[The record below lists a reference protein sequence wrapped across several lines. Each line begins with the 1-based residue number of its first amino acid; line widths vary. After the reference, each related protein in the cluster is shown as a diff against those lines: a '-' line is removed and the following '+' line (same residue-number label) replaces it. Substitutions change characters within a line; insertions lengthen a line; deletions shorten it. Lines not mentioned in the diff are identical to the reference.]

1 MSATRI
7 NGGVL
12 RGVVLDRQPL
22 WRAAFASIIERV
34 GFAETELC
42 ETAECFARLVDT
54 MQPHLVIVDAD
65 GTPEA
70 AEHVVAAAERLP
82 RLLTIVASSGGC
94 ELELSGAIYV
104 SKRDE
109 LPAIANAVEHA
120 ILERID
126 WARLTSRELE
136 ILRLVAQGASNRE
149 VGARLWLSDQ
159 TVKFHLA
166 HVYRKLAVSGRR
178 EAVERLREVGLLI
191 DTSSDLDDESGRASA
206 LIPA

>member
-1 MSATRI
+1 VAGTRT

-12 RGVVLDRQPL
+12 KGVVLDCQPL
-22 WRAAFASIIERV
+22 WRTAFASMIERL
-34 GFAETELC
+34 GFEEVELC
-42 ETAECFARLVDT
+42 ESAERFDWLVDT

-70 AEHVVAAAERLP
+70 AELLKAAAERLP
-82 RLLTIVASSGGC
+82 RLFTIVASSAEC
-94 ELELSGAIYV
+94 ELELPGAMYV

-109 LPAIANAVEHA
+109 LPAIASAVEQA
-120 ILERID
+120 LLERID
-126 WARLTSRELE
+126 WARLTARELE
-136 ILRLVAQGASNRE
+136 VLRLVARGASNRE

-166 HVYRKLAVSGRR
+166 RAYRKLAVSGRR
-178 EAVERLREVGLLI
+178 EAVERLREAGLLI
-191 DTSSDLDDESGRASA
+191 DTSRDLEDESGRASP